1 MLPPSLPLY
10 TYLISRFFRQ
20 ALVKNQQG
28 GGIFQVPKKMMEF
41 HNGFPSG
48 GGNFL
53 PTHNLRLTEFCNRKL
68 PGFGLVFG

>member
-1 MLPPSLPLY
+1 MLPPLY

-48 GGNFL
+48 AANTQFEINGIL
-53 PTHNLRLTEFCNRKL
+53 Q
-68 PGFGLVFG
+68 